1 MGYRVVLEQR
11 QAFPGDRNVRFNLY
25 SIKCTLSTESL
36 KLKPLHKVERLFV
49 LKSELVKRSCRHIYR
64 QRQAGRQIAAR
75 RQGDSQTE
83 TDRQTDALRNRQNR
97 HIHYETK
104 R

>member
-1 MGYRVVLEQR
+1 MVVKQR
-11 QAFPGDRNVRFNLY
+11 QAFPADRHVRLNLY

-36 KLKPLHKVERLFV
+36 KLKLLNKMVRLCV
-49 LKSELVKRSCRHIYR
+49 LKSKLVKRSCRHIYR

-75 RQGDSQTE
+75 RQGDSQTD